1 MTKTKKSRRVC
12 ISVPERLFYLLEKL
26 AKIEETNKS
35 ELTRYAIDKYI
46 VPTEELDRYRR
57 R

>member
-26 AKIEETNKS
+26 AQIEETNKS
-35 ELTRYAIDKYI
+35 ELTRYAIDKYL